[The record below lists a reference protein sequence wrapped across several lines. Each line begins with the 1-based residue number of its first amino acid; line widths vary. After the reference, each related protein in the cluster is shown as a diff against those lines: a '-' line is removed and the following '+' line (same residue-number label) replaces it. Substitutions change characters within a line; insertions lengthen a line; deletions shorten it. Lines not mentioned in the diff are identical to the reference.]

1 MKIISIKTELLL
13 QKRYKMYNEGTIIAL
28 SSPPGSGAIAIIR
41 LSGEEAISK
50 TDIFFKSKSGK
61 KLKQSYGYSISYGDL
76 VEGDEVI
83 DEVVVCVY
91 KAPHSYTGENII
103 EISCH
108 GSNYIQQRIISL
120 FTNSG
125 VRLANPGEF
134 TLRAYLNNKKD
145 LSQAEAV
152 SDLIASESKEAH
164 RIAMEQMRGGYS
176 DEIEV
181 LREKLIHFKSLIEL
195 ELDFSEEDVEFADR
209 SDLKSLLNELVSKLS
224 SLIESFSYGNVI
236 KEGVTVTIA
245 GKPNAGKSSLLNAIV
260 NEDKAI
266 VSDIPGTTRDAIE
279 DVTTINGIKFRFI
292 DTAGIRETSDKI
304 ESIGVE
310 KAKSKIGT
318 SRILIYLFDRL
329 DITEKEIIKEIKSY
343 ERDDLQIY
351 LVENKID
358 LLKESNTDSYKEN
371 IKSLINQNNITFLRI
386 SALNSELVSELKD
399 MISKNLNL
407 SSQSN
412 IIISNSR
419 HLEALNNSLKAI
431 DSVKSGLKDGLSG
444 DLLSIDL
451 NDAIINI
458 SIITGK
464 IDVDQ
469 DILGSIFSKFCIGK

>member
-1 MKIISIKTELLL
+1 
-13 QKRYKMYNEGTIIAL
+13 MYNEGTIIAL
-28 SSPPGSGAIAIIR
+28 SSAPGSGAIAIIR
-41 LSGEEAISK
+41 LSGEDALSK
-50 TDIFFKSKSGK
+50 TDLFFKSKSGK
-61 KLKQSYGYSISYGDL
+61 KLSESSGYSISYGDL
-76 VEGDEVI
+76 IEKDEVI
-83 DEVVVCVY
+83 DEVVVSVY
-91 KAPHSYTGENII
+91 KAPHSYTGENVI

-108 GSNYIQQRIISL
+108 GSNYIQQRILTL
-120 FTNSG
+120 FTDAG
-125 VRLANPGEF
+125 VRLASPGEF

-152 SDLIASESKEAH
+152 GDLIASESKEEH
-164 RIAMEQMRGGYS
+164 RVAMEQMRGGYS

-209 SDLKSLLNELVSKLS
+209 SDLKTLLNELEGKLS
-224 SLIESFSYGNVI
+224 SLIDSFTYGNVI

-266 VSDIPGTTRDAIE
+266 VSNIPGTTRDAIE
-279 DVTTINGIKFRFI
+279 DVTNINGVKYRFI
-292 DTAGIRETSDKI
+292 DTAGIRETSDEI
-304 ESIGVE
+304 ESIGVAR
-310 KAKSKIGT
+310 AKSKIDS
-318 SRILIYLFDRL
+318 SRILIYLFDRS
-329 DITEKEIIKEIKSY
+329 DITENELIKEVKSY
-343 ERDDLQIY
+343 LREDLQVY

-358 LLKESNTDSYKEN
+358 LLNNSNTDTYKDN
-371 IKSLINQNNITFLRI
+371 IKSLINEENVTFYRI
-386 SALNSELVSELKD
+386 SALDSGLVSGLKEL
-399 MISKNLNL
+399 ISKNLKL

-412 IIISNSR
+412 IIITNSR

-431 DSVKSGLKDGLSG
+431 ESVNKGLKEGLSG

-464 IDVDQ
+464 IDIDQ

>member
-1 MKIISIKTELLL
+1 
-13 QKRYKMYNEGTIIAL
+13 MYNEGTIIAL

-41 LSGEEAISK
+41 LSGDDAISK
-50 TDIFFKSKSGK
+50 TDLFFKSKSGK
-61 KLKQSYGYSISYGDL
+61 KLAECSGYSISYGDL
-76 VEGDEVI
+76 IENDEVI
-83 DEVVVCVY
+83 DEVVVSIY
-91 KAPHSYTGENII
+91 KTPHSYTGENVI

-108 GSNYIQQRIISL
+108 GSNYIQQRILTL
-120 FTNSG
+120 FTDAD
-125 VRLANPGEF
+125 VRLASPGEF

-152 SDLIASESKEAH
+152 GDLIASESKEEH
-164 RIAMEQMRGGYS
+164 RVAMEQMRGGYS

-209 SDLKSLLNELVSKLS
+209 SDLKTLLDELDGKLS
-224 SLIESFSYGNVI
+224 SLIESFTYGNVI

-266 VSDIPGTTRDAIE
+266 VSNIPGTTRDTIE
-279 DVTTINGIKFRFI
+279 DVTTINGVKYRFI
-292 DTAGIRETSDKI
+292 DTAGIRETSDEI
-304 ESIGVE
+304 ESIGVAR
-310 KAKSKIGT
+310 AKSKIDS
-318 SRILIYLFDRL
+318 SRILIYLFDRS
-329 DITEKEIIKEIKSY
+329 DITEKELIKEVKSY
-343 ERDDLQIY
+343 LREDLQVY

-358 LLKESNTDSYKEN
+358 LLSNLNTDTYKEN
-371 IKSLINQNNITFLRI
+371 IKSLINEENVTFYRI
-386 SALNSELVSELKD
+386 SALDSDLVSGLKEL
-399 MISKNLNL
+399 ISKNLKL

-412 IIISNSR
+412 IIITNSR
-419 HLEALNNSLKAI
+419 HLEALSNSLKAI
-431 DSVKSGLKDGLSG
+431 ESVKKGLKEGLSG

-464 IDVDQ
+464 IDIDQ

>member
-1 MKIISIKTELLL
+1 M
-13 QKRYKMYNEGTIIAL
+13 MYNEGTIIAL
-28 SSPPGSGAIAIIR
+28 SSAPGSGAIAIIR
-41 LSGEEAISK
+41 LSGEDAISK
-50 TDIFFKSKSGK
+50 TDLFFKSKSGK
-61 KLKQSYGYSISYGDL
+61 KLSESGGYSISYGDL
-76 VEGDEVI
+76 VDNDEVI
-83 DEVVVCVY
+83 DEVVVSVY

-108 GSNYIQQRIISL
+108 GSIYIQQRILSL
-120 FTNSG
+120 FTNAG
-125 VRLANPGEF
+125 VRLASAGEF

-152 SDLIASESKEAH
+152 GDLIASESKEEH
-164 RIAMEQMRGGYS
+164 RVAMEQMRGGYS

-209 SDLKSLLNELVSKLS
+209 SDLKTLLNELEDKLS
-224 SLIESFSYGNVI
+224 SLIDSFTYGNVI

-266 VSDIPGTTRDAIE
+266 VSNIPGTTRDAIE
-279 DVTTINGIKFRFI
+279 DVTNINGVKYRFI
-292 DTAGIRETSDKI
+292 DTAGIRETTDEI
-304 ESIGVE
+304 ESIGVAR
-310 KAKSKIGT
+310 AKSKIDS
-318 SRILIYLFDRL
+318 SRILIYLFDRS
-329 DITEKEIIKEIKSY
+329 DITENELIKEVKSY
-343 ERDDLQIY
+343 LREDLQVY

-358 LLKESNTDSYKEN
+358 LLNNSNTDTYKDN
-371 IKSLINQNNITFLRI
+371 IKSLINENSVSFYRI
-386 SALNSELVSELKD
+386 SALDSDLVSGLKEL
-399 MISKNLNL
+399 ISKNLKL

-412 IIISNSR
+412 IIITNSR

-431 DSVKSGLKDGLSG
+431 ESVNKGLKEGVSG

-464 IDVDQ
+464 IDIDQ

>member
-1 MKIISIKTELLL
+1 
-13 QKRYKMYNEGTIIAL
+13 MYNEGTIIAL

-41 LSGEEAISK
+41 LSGDDAINK
-50 TDIFFKSKSGK
+50 TDLFFKSKSGK
-61 KLKQSYGYSISYGDL
+61 KLTDCSGYSISYGDL
-76 VEGDEVI
+76 IEKDETI
-83 DEVVVCVY
+83 DEVVVSVY
-91 KAPHSYTGENII
+91 KAPHSYTGENVI

-108 GSNYIQQRIISL
+108 GSNYIQQRILTL
-120 FTNSG
+120 FTDAG
-125 VRLANPGEF
+125 VRLASPGEF

-152 SDLIASESKEAH
+152 GDLIASESKEEH
-164 RIAMEQMRGGYS
+164 RVAMEQMRGGYS

-209 SDLKSLLNELVSKLS
+209 SDLKTLLEELDSKLS
-224 SLIESFSYGNVI
+224 SLIESFTYGNVI

-266 VSDIPGTTRDAIE
+266 VSNIPGTTRDTIE
-279 DVTTINGIKFRFI
+279 DVTTINGVKYRFI
-292 DTAGIRETSDKI
+292 DTAGIRETSDEI
-304 ESIGVE
+304 ESIGVAR
-310 KAKSKIGT
+310 AKSKIDS
-318 SRILIYLFDRL
+318 SRILIYLFDRS
-329 DITEKEIIKEIKSY
+329 DITEKELIKEVKSY
-343 ERDDLQIY
+343 LREDLQVY

-358 LLKESNTDSYKEN
+358 LLSNLNTDTYKEN
-371 IKSLINQNNITFLRI
+371 IKSLINEENVTFYRI
-386 SALNSELVSELKD
+386 SALDSDLVSGLKEL
-399 MISKNLNL
+399 ISKNLKL

-412 IIISNSR
+412 IIITNSR

-431 DSVKSGLKDGLSG
+431 ESVNKGLKEGLSG

-464 IDVDQ
+464 IDIDQ

>member
-1 MKIISIKTELLL
+1 
-13 QKRYKMYNEGTIIAL
+13 MYNEGTIIAL

-50 TDIFFKSKSGK
+50 TDIFFRSKSGK
-61 KLKQSYGYSISYGDL
+61 KLKQSDGYSISYGDL

-83 DEVVVCVY
+83 DEVVVSVY
-91 KAPHSYTGENII
+91 KAPHSYTGENTI

-209 SDLKSLLNELVSKLS
+209 KDLKDLLNTLESKLS
-224 SLIESFSYGNVI
+224 GLIESFTYGNVI
-236 KEGVTVTIA
+236 KEGITVTIA
-245 GKPNAGKSSLLNAIV
+245 GKPNAGKSSLLNALV

-266 VSDIPGTTRDAIE
+266 VSEIPGTTRDAIE
-279 DVTTINGIKFRFI
+279 DVTVINGIKFRFI
-292 DTAGIRETSDKI
+292 DTAGIRETTDKI

-310 KAKSKIGT
+310 RAKGKIGK
-318 SRILIYLFDRL
+318 SRVLIYLFDRS
-329 DITEKEIIKEIKSY
+329 DISENELIDEVESY
-343 ERDDLQIY
+343 KRDDLNIFI
-351 LVENKID
+351 VENKID
-358 LLKESNTDSYKEN
+358 LLNSLNTDSYKDN
-371 IKSLINQNNITFLRI
+371 INHLIKQKNIELLQI
-386 SALNSELVSELKD
+386 SALNQTNIEDLKNA
-399 MISKNLNL
+399 ISKDLNL
-407 SSQSN
+407 SSENS
-412 IIISNSR
+412 IVITNSR
-419 HLEALNNSLKAI
+419 HLEALKNSLNAI
-431 DSVKSGLKDGLSG
+431 ESVKKGLKEGISG

-464 IDVDQ
+464 IDIDQ

>member
-1 MKIISIKTELLL
+1 
-13 QKRYKMYNEGTIIAL
+13 MYNEGTIIAL

-50 TDIFFKSKSGK
+50 TDKFFKSKSGK
-61 KLKQSYGYSISYGDL
+61 RLTHCEGYSISYGDL

-83 DEVVVCVY
+83 DEVVVSVY
-91 KAPHSYTGENII
+91 KTPHSYTGENII

-195 ELDFSEEDVEFADR
+195 ELDFSEEDVKFADR
-209 SDLKSLLNELVSKLS
+209 SDLKSLLNELESKLS

-245 GKPNAGKSSLLNAIV
+245 GKPNAGKSSLLNAII

-318 SRILIYLFDRL
+318 SRILIYLFDRS
-329 DITEKEIIKEIKSY
+329 DITEKELIKEVKSY

-358 LLKESNTDSYKEN
+358 LLKDYNTNIYKEN

-464 IDVDQ
+464 IDIDQ

>member
-1 MKIISIKTELLL
+1 
-13 QKRYKMYNEGTIIAL
+13 MYNEGTIIAL

-50 TDIFFKSKSGK
+50 TDKFFKSKSGK
-61 KLKQSYGYSISYGDL
+61 KLKQSDGYSISYGDL

-83 DEVVVCVY
+83 DEVLVTVY

-209 SDLKSLLNELVSKLS
+209 SDLKSLLNELESKLS

-310 KAKSKIGT
+310 RAKGKIGK
-318 SRILIYLFDRL
+318 SRVLIYLFDRS
-329 DITEKEIIKEIKSY
+329 DISENELINEVESY
-343 ERDDLQIY
+343 KRDDLNIFI
-351 LVENKID
+351 VENKID
-358 LLKESNTDSYKEN
+358 LLNNLNTDSYKDN
-371 IKSLINQNNITFLRI
+371 LNRLIKSKNIELLQI
-386 SALNSELVSELKD
+386 SALNHPPWS
-399 MISKNLNL
+399 
-407 SSQSN
+407 
-412 IIISNSR
+412 
-419 HLEALNNSLKAI
+419 
-431 DSVKSGLKDGLSG
+431 
-444 DLLSIDL
+444 
-451 NDAIINI
+451 
-458 SIITGK
+458 
-464 IDVDQ
+464 
-469 DILGSIFSKFCIGK
+469 FSAHDK